1 MKSARLGHRGFTLLE
16 ILMAVA
22 IVGILLRVALPT
34 YRDQLVRGSRT
45 AAQSQLVE
53 LAGLEEKIFLN
64 SNAYTASVTGT
75 YTGAS
80 GGGLG
85 VTTGKSRDGNYSL
98 SASVSGASFTIT
110 ATPVS
115 TGRQAG
121 DGNLTIA
128 SDGTRT
134 WGSKTW

>member
-1 MKSARLGHRGFTLLE
+1 MTAVRRSRGFTLIE
-16 ILMAVA
+16 MVVAVA
-22 IVGILLRVALPT
+22 IIGILIRIALPT
-34 YRDQLVRGSRT
+34 YRDQIRRGNRA

-64 SNAYTASVTGT
+64 SNAYTASITGT

-80 GGGLG
+80 SGGLG
-85 VTTGKSRDGNYSL
+85 VPTGKSRDGNYAL
-98 SASVSGASFTIT
+98 SASASGASFTIT
-110 ATPVS
+110 ATPLS
-115 TGRQAG
+115 TGRQVG